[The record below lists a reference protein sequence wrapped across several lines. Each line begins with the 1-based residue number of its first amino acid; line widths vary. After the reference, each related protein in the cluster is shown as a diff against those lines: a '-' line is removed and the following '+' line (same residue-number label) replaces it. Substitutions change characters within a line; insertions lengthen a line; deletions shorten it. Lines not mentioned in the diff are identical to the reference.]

1 MDQHRRALLKA
12 SLVTAGTGGVMAA
25 LPAVAAEPTQAA
37 TPTAHERV
45 VLCFGDSNTWGFV
58 PSLAQG
64 DTRFRRY
71 DATTRWPRVLETVLG
86 PGVRVVEHGICGLV
100 GAMKSGAARFED
112 GQSRAA
118 IDHVQGLVSAN
129 WPVDDLVVMLGTNDL
144 AWPELAQP
152 APIAEGIV
160 TTIRQ
165 GLASHD
171 WLGGPAPAVTLVSP
185 IPLGPAVRAL
195 GVAEDGI
202 TRSRAL
208 APALS
213 AQATAAG
220 WRFLDAAEA
229 GDLDTADGIHWSP
242 AHHQRFAR
250 LLAAALTSR
259 ASHRPPAAPRP

>member
-1 MDQHRRALLKA
+1 MGPHRRSFLKA
-12 SLVTAGTGGVMAA
+12 SLAAAGAGGVMAVV
-25 LPAVAAEPTQAA
+25 PAGAAASIAA
-37 TPTAHERV
+37 PAPAARERT

-58 PSLAQG
+58 PRLEQG
-64 DTRFRRY
+64 ETRFGRY
-71 DATTRWPRVLETVLG
+71 DAATRWPRVLEVLMS

-118 IDHVQGLVSAN
+118 IDHVQGLLSAN
-129 WPVDDLVVMLGTNDL
+129 WPVDELVVMLGTNDL
-144 AWPELAQP
+144 AWPELAQ
-152 APIAEGIV
+152 AGPIAGGIV

-185 IPLGPAVRAL
+185 IPLGPAARAL
-195 GVAEDGI
+195 GVAEEGL

-208 APALS
+208 APAL
-213 AQATAAG
+213 AAAAKEAG
-220 WRFLDAAEA
+220 WAFLDAAAA
-229 GDLDTADGIHWSP
+229 GELDTEDGVHWSA

-250 LLAAALTSR
+250 MLAEALTS
-259 ASHRPPAAPRP
+259 PADRRLPVAPHP